1 LEGKKER
8 WQDKPCEYRQGCKH
22 KSTGKFMRAAKQ
34 WVMQECMVRGYNQVN
49 LLARS
54 GANNYWVEKRGKENN
69 PDFKTNKDMIRER
82 LDDLIEKADDLEH
95 LTYYLENVEDWHI
108 RVTNKTISDLDYDIR
123 YHNPYYQS
131 YVENQVSITQK
142 QSYINQWT
150 KELAKC
156 NLFQR
161 DLKKM
166 YNEQIKEAEGEIAEL
181 KTDNQKIFSK
191 ASCGSEDELRR
202 CQNDYEQKRK
212 LLDTLAERNRSIDR
226 ESEALKENYENL
238 ISQLD
243 EPTREKF
250 ITDKKEY
257 QKRSDA
263 KAEAILKDMYAEEY
277 SGMDVQTAMVRVENE
292 LQDITETVRGAD
304 GMVRSRDGR

>member
-1 LEGKKER
+1 MRKLEGKKER

-82 LDDLIEKADDLEH
+82 LDDLIEKAD
-95 LTYYLENVEDWHI
+95 
-108 RVTNKTISDLDYDIR
+108 
-123 YHNPYYQS
+123 
-131 YVENQVSITQK
+131 
-142 QSYINQWT
+142 
-150 KELAKC
+150 
-156 NLFQR
+156 
-161 DLKKM
+161 
-166 YNEQIKEAEGEIAEL
+166 
-181 KTDNQKIFSK
+181 
-191 ASCGSEDELRR
+191 
-202 CQNDYEQKRK
+202 
-212 LLDTLAERNRSIDR
+212 
-226 ESEALKENYENL
+226 
-238 ISQLD
+238 

-277 SGMDVQTAMVRVENE
+277 SGKDPKQSCISVLKSIKARTVMNLSTYGFLIFSAISGTFISEILSAVFRLCACSWHCNTSSCSPPRCLAKMVSACAYIR
-292 LQDITETVRGAD
+292 LASG
-304 GMVRSRDGR
+304 